1 MSRQTHRFISLEW
14 FSDVKLYSEGNFAAF
29 GFSKAFIFCGDNYQV
44 LKQGSDWAQEENG
57 DIVRIDGEQTRINQ
71 ITEYATELNLGFVPF
86 WIKDLGGYLFA
97 ALEKFRP
104 GTPGD
109 RCSTAFAFTS
119 NPVKQKSSI
128 SFCIHPTE
136 AAQGQKPIDYF
147 AADTTA
153 TARTATVKGELLDG
167 AAPGSSIM
175 MHEMFHATRGNGV
188 TNDHASELS
197 GLIGSFSPN
206 TRVRTSANIS
216 CPFQRLRLNAPRR
229 YGLETKLR
237 LRKAPNARCSS
248 Q

>member
-1 MSRQTHRFISLEW
+1 MATLIGVYVVKSVSCQAHRPTTLEW
-14 FSDVKLYSEGNFAAF
+14 FSDVKLYSEGNFASF
-29 GFSKAFIFCGDNYQV
+29 GFSKAFMFCGDNYQV

-57 DIVRIDGEQTRINQ
+57 DIVRIDGEETRISQ

-128 SFCIHPTE
+128 SFCIHPIE
-136 AAQGQKPIDYF
+136 AAQNQKPIDYF
-147 AADTTA
+147 AADTIA
-153 TARTATVKGELLDG
+153 VARTTTIEGELLDA

-175 MHEMFHATRGNGV
+175 LHEMFHATRGNGA

-206 TRVRTSANIS
+206 GCVRTSANIS
-216 CPFQRLRLNAPRR
+216 CPFQRLRPNVPRR
-229 YGLETKLR
+229 
-237 LRKAPNARCSS
+237 
-248 Q
+248 